1 MDGSR
6 HAPKL
11 IRTERF
17 RSRVEPV
24 NKFSKLTL
32 KRNRRKPSPVVVQT
46 PGAFDWDKVEDMR
59 RQMKPVKVSTE
70 ENAMVLEAG
79 SVEHSEV
86 AEKAVNR

>member
-1 MDGSR
+1 MDESR

-32 KRNRRKPSPVVVQT
+32 KRNRRKPSPVVVKT
-46 PGAFDWDKVEDMR
+46 PGDFDWDLVEDVR
-59 RQMKPVKVSTE
+59 RQMHPVKVSTE